1 VSETQFVDT
10 NIFLRYLTQDEQ
22 RYQACLALF
31 QKAERNQ
38 VNLITSES
46 VIAEVVFVLSSPK
59 HYRLARPQIQVAL
72 SRLLLL
78 PGLKAPTRNT
88 LLRALALYA
97 QHVLDFEDCLSL
109 AHMEQ
114 MKVQQIYSYDQ
125 GFDRITTIE
134 RLEPA
139 GQPTASRE
147 VVQSEEPVTGLTPK
161 PPNDESN

>member
-1 VSETQFVDT
+1 MNPIQFVDT

-22 RYQACLALF
+22 RYRACLALF
-31 QKAERNQ
+31 QQAERNV

-59 HYRLARPQIQVAL
+59 HYRLSRQQIQVVL

-78 PGLKAPTRNT
+78 PGLKTPNRNAH
-88 LLRALALYA
+88 LRALALYA
-97 QHVLDFEDCLSL
+97 QNALDFEDCLSI

-114 MKVQQIYSYDQ
+114 LAVRQIYSYDHD
-125 GFDRITTIE
+125 FDEIEAIE

-139 GQPTASRE
+139 MSTT
-147 VVQSEEPVTGLTPK
+147 VLYSEKESPNAISETE
-161 PPNDESN
+161 NDE